1 MAINF
6 PNLPR
11 FTPQEGGSLP
21 DLQQAIMQGI
31 GNYMQPKQM
40 AQEFLHRELTNKVL
54 GAQAKFAEPLVQAQ
68 IIKALQP
75 NSAMA
80 KLPYEIALLQA
91 RTEKAKKPEG
101 GVVAGDRVLLTTGAK
116 TASQKNIGYYR
127 KTLESLNQIL
137 ALNDDEIPGMASFT
151 STFPKYLSGI
161 AKAKDQ
167 FAKAESF
174 PGTIPGMKASEDVVS
189 KYRSESIDEYRARLG
204 ALTKEIGSGLNTE
217 LENMTLGMSVKMPKN
232 EPAQSNK
239 STKIPPTS
247 SPGKNEPA
255 QSNKD
260 VIEYH
265 LVNGRYVP
273 KG

>member
-68 IIKALQP
+68 ISKALQP
-75 NSAMA
+75 SSASA
-80 KLPYEIALLQA
+80 KLPYEIELLRA
-91 RTEKAKKPEG
+91 RTDKLRKPEG
-101 GVVAGDRVLLTTGAK
+101 GVVSGDRIPLTTGAK

-137 ALNDDEIPGMASFT
+137 ALNDDELPGMASFT
-151 STFPKYLSGI
+151 SAYPKYLSGI

-189 KYRSESIDEYRARLG
+189 KYRTESIPEYRERIRKLH
-204 ALTKEIGSGLNTE
+204 TEIGSGLNTE
-217 LENMTLGMSVKMPKN
+217 LENMSLGMSVKMP
-232 EPAQSNK
+232 
-239 STKIPPTS
+239 
-247 SPGKNEPA
+247 GNEPA

-260 VIEYH
+260 VVEYH